1 MIEFKFI
8 LNIILFSLFSL
19 TILNAQNSIDSLQLI
34 LKLEISG
41 RKISGTFN
49 QLVAGAGIGLD
60 IQNGKWHLENKTNYR
75 YNKTNST
82 LIEDNWYDLAILK
95 YYINRTKKLFPGIF
109 YHYDNSLI
117 YRINS
122 RHQYG
127 IGIGS
132 TLDNGLR
139 KLSLIAAL
147 GYENTDYNGF
157 QFVNSARDMPKRQNG
172 LFLFK
177 ANYGHIFA
185 NNKISISSQ
194 LFYFQSLRENA
205 DYDLWLSPKISF
217 KFWKAISIYI
227 AYDYRFEN
235 VYLETLSN
243 YNDILL
249 FGLNLNIVD

>member
-1 MIEFKFI
+1 MFKVLI
-8 LNIILFSLFSL
+8 FSIFSL
-19 TILNAQNSIDSLQLI
+19 TSLNAQNSKDSLQFSLQME
-34 LKLEISG
+34 LSG

-49 QLVAGAGIGLD
+49 QLVAGGGIGID
-60 IQNGKWHLENKTNYR
+60 IKNGNWHLENMTYYR

-82 LIEDNWYDLAILK
+82 LIEDNWYDLTSLK
-95 YYINRTKKLFPGIF
+95 YYINGGKKFYPGLF
-109 YHYDNSLI
+109 YHYDNSLL
-117 YRINS
+117 YRVNR

-132 TLDNGLR
+132 TLDKGLT
-139 KLSLIAAL
+139 KFSLISAI

-157 QFVNSARDMPKRQNG
+157 QFANSERDTSTRQNG
-172 LFLFK
+172 LFLFRV
-177 ANYGHIFA
+177 NFGHTFA
-185 NNKISISSQ
+185 NNKISFSSQ
-194 LFYFQSLRENA
+194 LFYFQSLKENA

-217 KFWKAISIYI
+217 KLLKGISIYI

-249 FGLNLNIVD
+249 FGLNLKIID